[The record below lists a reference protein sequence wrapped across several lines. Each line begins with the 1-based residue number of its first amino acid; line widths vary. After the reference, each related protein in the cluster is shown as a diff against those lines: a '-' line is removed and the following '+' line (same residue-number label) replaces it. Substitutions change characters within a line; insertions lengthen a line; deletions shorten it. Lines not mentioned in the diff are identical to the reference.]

1 MEEVKEDT
9 TSRNDQ
15 LCVVY
20 SFLLPYRV
28 PVTLDHGR
36 YARCS
41 VAVKPTCDGVVSGR
55 LFTVCTKVQGIALAH
70 GLSEEY
76 LKEDSKII
84 NHSPT

>member
-9 TSRNDQ
+9 TGRNDQ
-15 LCVVY
+15 LCVGY
-20 SFLLPYRV
+20 SFI
-28 PVTLDHGR
+28 PVTFDLG
-36 YARCS
+36 RCS

-70 GLSEEY
+70 GLSEAY